1 MYKTMA
7 EATTPRPDVSAMVE
21 KANFAAAKDLHHE
34 RMKDVRDSIKA
45 HYFWESFSRF
55 SPSLSSQYCWDCGE
69 TISSEFDMRR
79 HRGLC
84 ALKAR
89 LAKEDF
95 DGPWYTCMQRSAEL
109 DDRLARLS
117 AGSKYP

>member
-1 MYKTMA
+1 MA
-7 EATTPRPDVSAMVE
+7 EATTPRPDVLAMAE
-21 KANFAAAKDLHHE
+21 KAAKALHHE
-34 RMKDVRDSIKA
+34 RMKDVCDSIKA

-84 ALKAR
+84 DLKVR
-89 LAKEDF
+89 LAK
-95 DGPWYTCMQRSAEL
+95 
-109 DDRLARLS
+109 DRLRLPPTEQTAPLVIHGHGS
-117 AGSKYP
+117 APHPWRHS